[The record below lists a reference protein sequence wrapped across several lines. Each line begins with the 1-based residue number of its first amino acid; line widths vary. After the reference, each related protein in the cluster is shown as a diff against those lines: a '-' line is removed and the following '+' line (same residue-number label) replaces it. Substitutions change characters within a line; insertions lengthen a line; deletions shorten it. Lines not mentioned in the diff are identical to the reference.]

1 MALINTALTTVAANI
16 YVSSGNSV
24 IPAVYFCNTYSAAIN
39 FNLYAV
45 PSGNIVSVTNQI
57 YSNVQL
63 APNDTYVMDWEKLVL
78 GPGDTLRANITSGLA
93 NLAVSTTVSYVGI

>member
-45 PSGNIVSVTNQI
+45 PS
-57 YSNVQL
+57 
-63 APNDTYVMDWEKLVL
+63 
-78 GPGDTLRANITSGLA
+78 
-93 NLAVSTTVSYVGI
+93 